1 VTLRKLGF
9 TLADTVGRTRLEA
22 RRSYTIPPQLDKEVM
37 QRPGGGT
44 AHAMEQAHE
53 EH

>member
-1 VTLRKLGF
+1 MTLRKLGF

-22 RRSYTIPPQLDKEVM
+22 RTSYTTSTRQGGV